1 MKTILLIGVGQ
12 LGCRHLEGL
21 VTSSTPLVIH
31 AVDMSLESINLAK
44 SRWQS
49 FGEKTNNHKIFWNN
63 TLPCNLDF
71 FDVCIISSTSTKR
84 ASLVQQISKCY
95 LVNYWILEKVLA
107 QSSGELSHIESI
119 LMNAK
124 GAWVNTPWRSMLLYK
139 SLKKAIN
146 GNYPLKISFSGSDLG
161 IACNSIHFIDLTTWM
176 SGESLLL
183 IDTSLVDNSW
193 FESKRK
199 GYFDVCGKLTAKFSG
214 GTLLEIA
221 DYNDNRKWLLKFE
234 LADKSN
240 WEFDYSKSRAVSS
253 NGDIILGKV
262 DFQSQMTGPLVE
274 EILQC
279 GQCDLPSLKESI
291 AIHTI
296 FVESMLK
303 HWNKSNNREDCFVPI
318 T

>member
-44 SRWQS
+44 FRWQS
-49 FGEKTNNHKIFWNN
+49 FGKKTNNHKIFWNN

-139 SLKKAIN
+139 SLKNAIN
-146 GNYPLKISFSGSDLG
+146 GNNTITFNTLSPNIYNNITITVTNSAENVSNVLSVTSFT
-161 IACNSIHFIDLTTWM
+161 I
-176 SGESLLL
+176 
-183 IDTSLVDNSW
+183 
-193 FESKRK
+193 
-199 GYFDVCGKLTAKFSG
+199 
-214 GTLLEIA
+214 
-221 DYNDNRKWLLKFE
+221 
-234 LADKSN
+234 
-240 WEFDYSKSRAVSS
+240 
-253 NGDIILGKV
+253 
-262 DFQSQMTGPLVE
+262 
-274 EILQC
+274 
-279 GQCDLPSLKESI
+279 LPS
-291 AIHTI
+291 T
-296 FVESMLK
+296 
-303 HWNKSNNREDCFVPI
+303 
-318 T
+318 

>member
-124 GAWVNTPWRSMLLYK
+124 GAWVNTPWRSMDLFK
-139 SLKKAIN
+139 SIKKEVN
-146 GNYPLKISFSGSDLG
+146 ENVPLKISFQEV
-161 IACNSIHFIDLTTWM
+161 I
-176 SGESLLL
+176 
-183 IDTSLVDNSW
+183 LV
-193 FESKRK
+193 
-199 GYFDVCGKLTAKFSG
+199 
-214 GTLLEIA
+214 
-221 DYNDNRKWLLKFE
+221 
-234 LADKSN
+234 
-240 WEFDYSKSRAVSS
+240 
-253 NGDIILGKV
+253 
-262 DFQSQMTGPLVE
+262 
-274 EILQC
+274 
-279 GQCDLPSLKESI
+279 
-291 AIHTI
+291 
-296 FVESMLK
+296 
-303 HWNKSNNREDCFVPI
+303 
-318 T
+318 